1 MSGQAGGDGFPKPCG
16 AMDGGAERTWMYSQR
31 VSESHRHQ
39 LACSMSGSQ
48 KLTRDLT
55 RKAAHYKHNDA
66 ENQAPL
72 KRKLEGRMT
81 AGF

>member
-1 MSGQAGGDGFPKPCG
+1 MCSFITDVWQA
-16 AMDGGAERTWMYSQR
+16 
-31 VSESHRHQ
+31 
-39 LACSMSGSQ
+39 GSQ

-72 KRKLEGRMT
+72 ERKLEGRMT